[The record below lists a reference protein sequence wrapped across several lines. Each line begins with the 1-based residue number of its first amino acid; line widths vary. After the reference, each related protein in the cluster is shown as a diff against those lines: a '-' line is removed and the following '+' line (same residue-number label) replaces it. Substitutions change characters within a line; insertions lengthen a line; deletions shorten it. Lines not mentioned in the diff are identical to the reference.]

1 MAVFT
6 GPVGRSGLLPLLEGR
21 FPCGEKPGEKI
32 SGLLPEFNR
41 MYWGVL
47 PLKRAVISD
56 IHGNHAAFEAVM
68 ADIEEQ
74 GCGDIYCLGDL
85 IGYGPDPRECILM
98 AGKCG
103 LNLMGNHEEAVLF
116 GPIGFNPKAKAAIDW
131 TKEQLSL
138 ADCPEEENREMWNF
152 IGGLAKQHKEGE
164 ILYVHGSPRDPTRE
178 YVFKQDIRD
187 RSKMDE
193 IFDSPPDLSWKVC
206 FAGHT
211 HHPGVFA
218 QSVPYLFLD
227 PAQIDNRYEYST
239 RPERIMVNVGSVGQP
254 RDGDS
259 RASYV
264 IIDDEAIYFRRIEYD
279 LERTLKRF
287 EENPGLPEYLAERLK
302 EGK

>member
-1 MAVFT
+1 MKVAV
-6 GPVGRSGLLPLLEGR
+6 L
-21 FPCGEKPGEKI
+21 
-32 SGLLPEFNR
+32 
-41 MYWGVL
+41 
-47 PLKRAVISD
+47 AD
-56 IHGNHAAFEAVM
+56 IHANLEALEAVLI
-68 ADIEEQ
+68 AAENERVDRVV
-74 GCGDIYCLGDL
+74 CLGDV

-98 AGKCG
+98 ARKCG
-103 LNLMGNHEEAVLF
+103 LNLLGNHEEAVLF

-138 ADCPEEENREMWNF
+138 PDSPEDENREMWNF
-152 IGGLAKQHKEGE
+152 IGGLSKQHKEGE

-193 IFDSPPDLSWKVC
+193 IFESPPELTWKVC

-227 PAQIDNRYEYST
+227 PAQLDNRYEYST
-239 RPERIMVNVGSVGQP
+239 RPERVMVNVGSVGQP

-264 IIDDEAIYFRRIEYD
+264 VIDDEAIHFRRIEYD
-279 LERTLKRF
+279 IERTLKRF
-287 EENPGLPEYLAERLK
+287 EESPGLPEYLAERLK